1 MNMKHSAPFIHT
13 EMNDSYISIVHLIS
27 LIPVMAVA
35 VVYYGVRAAILIL
48 FCAGVF
54 AASDDICTRVRDHRH
69 DSYLSSLFYGSAFA
83 LLLPP
88 DTPLYIALAGVLFG
102 SIVIRQLSGGRGS
115 ALINPAAAARLFIR
129 IVFPDN
135 ECALSFPGQSRTYIR
150 SLLIGSRG
158 IAGFDIN
165 DYYLSEL
172 ITGRYPSFLGTACAF
187 MMLAGLIYLI
197 AKKAYKFYIPLSYI
211 AMTVMLSLIADAYL
225 DTSNTN
231 MFLLTSG
238 VLFTSAYL
246 LSDDETVRQYGVV
259 SIVQAFFCAV
269 LTVLVSMKT
278 SGIDVIVVPVVV
290 TGVMTGVFDYAERV
304 IRSTWEEKLHVKP

>member
-1 MNMKHSAPFIHT
+1 MSRRRPAPFIHT

-27 LIPVMAVA
+27 LIPIMSVA

-54 AASDDICTRVRDHRH
+54 AVSEDICTRIRDKRH
-69 DSYLSSLFYGSAFA
+69 DSYLSSLFYGAAFA

-88 DTPLYIALAGVLFG
+88 DTPLYIALTGVLFG
-102 SIVIRQLSGGRGS
+102 SVVIRQLSGGRGS
-115 ALINPAAAARLFIR
+115 ALVNPAAAARLFIR

-135 ECALSFPGQSRTYIR
+135 ECALSFPGQSRTYVR

-158 IAGFDIN
+158 IAVFDIS
-165 DYYLSEL
+165 DYYPSEL

-187 MMLAGLIYLI
+187 MLFAGVIYLI
-197 AKKAYKFYIPLSYI
+197 AKRVYKFYIPLSYI
-211 AMTVMLSLIADAYL
+211 VMTVLLSLIGDAYFH
-225 DTSNTN
+225 TMNTH

-238 VLFTSAYL
+238 VLFTAAYF
-246 LSDDETVRQYGVV
+246 LSDDETVRSFGVV

-269 LTVLVSMKT
+269 LTVLISFKT
-278 SGIDVIVVPVVV
+278 TGIDVIVVPVVI
-290 TGVMTGVFDYAERV
+290 TGVMTGIFDYAERV
-304 IRSTWEEKLHVKP
+304 IRLTWEERLHVKP